1 MYRKAAAPSRIY
13 CCACSS
19 LGYMTAIS
27 EIWILMIVSKKA
39 MPEAKLEVVNSALRS
54 GSDYALL
61 YDVEAE
67 VEFGRRERRWEYC
80 RRIGRTLSKG

>member
-1 MYRKAAAPSRIY
+1 
-13 CCACSS
+13 
-19 LGYMTAIS
+19 
-27 EIWILMIVSKKA
+27 MIVSKKA

-54 GSDYALL
+54 GFDYALH

-80 RRIGRTLSKG
+80 RKI